1 MGNVGS
7 KLKEKLKHKIKAVSI
22 HLLLSL
28 IILAV
33 FWYVIR
39 YLWYPEPFFTAQ
51 GGWQG
56 IRLMAFVD
64 LVLGPTLTL
73 IVYNHLKQRKE
84 IIFDFSLIAIVQIG
98 ALVLGGYTVFSQ
110 RPIALVYWT
119 GTFYT
124 VTGEDY
130 QAQGIKSP
138 DFSQYSDHI
147 PPLIYSRP
155 TTTNAELQITREM
168 TKQSIPAYVHV
179 ELYEK
184 IEDNLEAIF
193 ENTVDITQ
201 LLLMNP
207 EILERIVEVTKGNLD
222 TYRYLSLKAKF
233 HHMLLI
239 MNDDGELIGSVKAPF
254 HR

>member
-1 MGNVGS
+1 MAS
-7 KLKEKLKHKIKAVSI
+7 QLREKIKHKIKAVTI

-28 IILAV
+28 VVLAV

-39 YLWYPEPFFTAQ
+39 YVWYPEPFFTAQ

-73 IVYNHLKQRKE
+73 IVYNHLKRRKE

-98 ALVLGGYTVFSQ
+98 ALVLGGYTVFNQ

-119 GTFYT
+119 DAFYT
-124 VTGEDY
+124 VTGDDY
-130 QAQGIKSP
+130 QVQGIKNP
-138 DFSQYSDHI
+138 DFSQYSNDI

-155 TTTNAELQITREM
+155 TSTEAELEETRKM
-168 TKQSIPAYVHV
+168 TSQSIPAYAHV
-179 ELYEK
+179 DLYESVEK
-184 IEDNLEAIF
+184 NLEVIF
-193 ENTVDITQ
+193 RNEIDMTR
-201 LLLMNP
+201 LMLMNP
-207 EILERIVEVTKGNLD
+207 TILKQIDEVTKGELD
-222 TYRYLSLKAKF
+222 LYRYISLRAKF

-239 MNDDGELIGSVKAPF
+239 MDKNGGLIGSVKAPY
-254 HR
+254 RR